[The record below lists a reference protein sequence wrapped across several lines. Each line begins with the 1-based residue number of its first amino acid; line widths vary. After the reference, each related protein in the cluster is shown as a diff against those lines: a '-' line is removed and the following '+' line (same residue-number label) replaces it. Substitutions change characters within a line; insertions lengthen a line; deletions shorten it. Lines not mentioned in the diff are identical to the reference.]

1 MNLTIEV
8 IDEFAN
14 FFLNTQDKETLISY
28 GGAGSGKSYSTTLWL
43 IERAL
48 REKDKRFLITRKTL
62 PSLRI
67 TCLQLFR
74 ELLDQCQIPYELNKS
89 ELEMLLGS
97 NQFFFKSLDDPAK
110 IKSSEFNYIWA
121 EEATE
126 LTHQDYLQL
135 RLRLRRKNN
144 LKNQLIM
151 TLNPIDQFHWIK
163 TKILDMPNDDMATF
177 QSNYKLNPFL
187 SPEYVKQLEQLAEI
201 DENYYRIYA
210 LGEWGVL
217 QNLIYSNWD
226 VVDKTPETYDEI
238 IYGLDFGYINP
249 TCLVEVRIKEN
260 EVWAQELI
268 YQSHLTNSDLIELLK
283 SRVNKDTPI
292 YADSAEPQRIEEIYQ
307 AGFNIYPAHKEVRF
321 GIDKVKQ
328 YRLHILSD
336 SVNLIKEIRSY
347 KWREDKE
354 GRVLEEPVKFN
365 DHACF
370 AAGTLILTDTG
381 WLPIEKVKA
390 GQYVWTRQG
399 WKVVLDAAMTSLSS
413 EVWKVVFDNTF
424 LIMTLDHPVWVK
436 DKGWSPINK
445 LQKGDLVECTLN
457 TPRKLHLVLSY
468 LMGLDL
474 EDIRVFSS
482 RE

>member
-14 FFLNTQDKETLISY
+14 FFLNTQDKEILISY

-89 ELEMLLGS
+89 ELAMLLGS
-97 NQFFFKSLDDPAK
+97 NQLFFKSLDDPAK

-126 LTHQDYLQL
+126 LTHQDFLQL

-151 TLNPIDQFHWIK
+151 TLNPVDQFHWIK
-163 TKILDMPNDDMATF
+163 TKIIDCPGEEMATF

-187 SPEYVKQLEQLAEI
+187 SPEYVKQLEHLAEI
-201 DENYYRIYA
+201 DENYYRVYA

-226 VVDKTPETYDEI
+226 VVDTIPENCDET
-238 IYGLDFGYINP
+238 IYGLDFGYVNP
-249 TCLVEVRIKEN
+249 TALTEIRVKEN
-260 EVWAQELI
+260 EVWAQELV

-307 AGFNIYPAHKEVRF
+307 AGFNVYPANKEVRF

-336 SVNLIKEIRSY
+336 SVNLTKEIRSY

-365 DHACF
+365 DHALDSLRYALGSRSVF
-370 AAGTLILTDTG
+370 AEPELKIL
-381 WLPIEKVKA
+381 
-390 GQYVWTRQG
+390 
-399 WKVVLDAAMTSLSS
+399 
-413 EVWKVVFDNTF
+413 
-424 LIMTLDHPVWVK
+424 
-436 DKGWSPINK
+436 
-445 LQKGDLVECTLN
+445 
-457 TPRKLHLVLSY
+457 
-468 LMGLDL
+468 
-474 EDIRVFSS
+474 
-482 RE
+482 